1 MIYILM
7 AVISAPVI
15 ICLVYAIKTDP
26 IIWRK

>member
-15 ICLVYAIKTDP
+15 VCLIYAIHSDWERLK
-26 IIWRK
+26 

>member
-15 ICLVYAIKTDP
+15 VALIYAIYCD
-26 IIWRK
+26 WDRLS